1 MYQSSTSFFG
11 MYTNGKAVGAREI
24 IEQNITNGKIQK
36 AMDGYEFMKIQG
48 ELIRRNQEE
57 ASRNQKSTKE
67 MLLEQDPAAPG
78 RWYTY
83 GSDSRRY
90 TFDEFCKLR
99 DDMWAKERANA
110 GIPKNDYLEIANQ
123 YLQEK
128 EIEEDPLGMG
138 FALAGNMG
146 YGMSASLVTSDA
158 NSDVIVRV
166 KVAQGG
172 GVNETVDVNLSEF
185 DPKNATA
192 VEMFAYCQYQ
202 DAIGGGS
209 DYKWGSWNA
218 VKTAVSPA
226 DGLNF
231 GSLDNIMNEKRN
243 WTGALAGAKTTMENQ
258 KTGET
263 LTAADLLRMFE
274 EQNKLTAEELK
285 QEDDWRSMS
294 EDDWDKL
301 LSGVDEYI
309 DAYKADIRERV
320 KKQLEAAQKAAL
332 AADPEM
338 KSTAAKE
345 AALSVAASGFDSG
358 SPSEGKASEE
368 PISEAPGTEHE
379 KNWTR
384 SLKTDDQV
392 VLRTAKE
399 AQTMESMTMN
409 RIAEITISEVAAYE
423 SHNGVSTWYRRDRRF
438 MNFA

>member
-1 MYQSSTSFFG
+1 MYQSSSSFFG

-36 AMDGYEFMKIQG
+36 AMGGYEFMKIQG
-48 ELIRRNQEE
+48 EIIQRNQEE
-57 ASRNQKSTKE
+57 ASRNQKSTRE
-67 MLLEQDPAAPG
+67 MLLEQNPAAPG

-83 GSDSRRY
+83 GNDSRRY

-110 GIPKNDYLEIANQ
+110 GVPKNDYLEIANQ
-123 YLQEK
+123 FLQEK
-128 EIEEDPLGMG
+128 EIEEEPLGMG

-158 NSDVIVRV
+158 NEDVIVRV

-172 GVNETVDVNLSEF
+172 SV
-185 DPKNATA
+185 
-192 VEMFAYCQYQ
+192 
-202 DAIGGGS
+202 
-209 DYKWGSWNA
+209 
-218 VKTAVSPA
+218 
-226 DGLNF
+226 
-231 GSLDNIMNEKRN
+231 NEKRN
-243 WTGALAGAKTTMENQ
+243 WTGALAGAKTAMENQ

-285 QEDDWRSMS
+285 QEDNWRSMS

-301 LSGVDEYI
+301 MSGVDDYI
-309 DAYKADIRERV
+309 DAYKADLRERV
-320 KKQLEAAQKAAL
+320 KKQMEAAQKAAL
-332 AADPEM
+332 TADPEM
-338 KSTAAKE
+338 KSTAAQE
-345 AALSVAASGFDSG
+345 AALSVAASGFASG

-368 PISEAPGTEHE
+368 SISEAPGTEHE

-399 AQTMESMTMN
+399 AQAMETLAMSKM
-409 RIAEITISEVAAYE
+409 AEITSSEVAAYE
-423 SHNGVSTWYRRDRRF
+423 SHNGVSTWYRRDRKF
-438 MNFA
+438 VNYA